1 MKKVYKDKK
10 NNQRRLVYKV
20 WGECCFQPAFVEALR
35 GILGH
40 YNARVEVIDRD
51 PDERPEERN
60 WVLASLN
67 VSSIRRESRRSVV
80 VETAGERM
88 TLIQDYI
95 MRHNIDFF
103 ALQETGRTV
112 ELPGWELHDYYLVE
126 RTPSRLE
133 KGIRGIGMLV
143 KKNLQPYVLPK
154 STYTDLWVQVNTGC
168 GVMHVVSVYLPNKN
182 MSQVE
187 NVREELTKKIQSH
200 NAEFPST
207 PLILMGDF
215 NLHPKQM
222 EKWVSTL
229 GREMVL
235 AKQATP
241 CNTYP
246 KDGTTLDYVVYRRI
260 PGFRCES
267 VVVDT
272 QNEIS
277 DHRIKTAVRISV
289 VKQIGGERESRSMDG
304 VDPGRSAP
312 ATDASPT
319 GEPAANGEGNTP
331 ATNEGETHP
340 AENPENPEED
350 DIWNSPIDWYKIQT
364 VLEEMKNGKSAG
376 LDGIPALFRNRD
388 AETENGPSS
397 IKTPLTKQQQG

>member
-1 MKKVYKDKK
+1 
-10 NNQRRLVYKV
+10 
-20 WGECCFQPAFVEALR
+20 
-35 GILGH
+35 
-40 YNARVEVIDRD
+40 
-51 PDERPEERN
+51 
-60 WVLASLN
+60 
-67 VSSIRRESRRSVV
+67 
-80 VETAGERM
+80 
-88 TLIQDYI
+88 
-95 MRHNIDFF
+95 
-103 ALQETGRTV
+103 
-112 ELPGWELHDYYLVE
+112 
-126 RTPSRLE
+126 
-133 KGIRGIGMLV
+133 MLV
-143 KKNLQPYVLPK
+143 KKNQQPDTLPK

-168 GVMHVVSVYLPNKN
+168 SLMHGVSVYLPNKN
-182 MSQVE
+182 TAQVE
-187 NVREELTKKIQSH
+187 KVREELTKKIQNH
-200 NAEFPST
+200 IAKYPNT

-229 GREMVL
+229 GGEMVL

-241 CNTYP
+241 CHTYP

-272 QNEIS
+272 QNEIL
-277 DHRIKTAVRISV
+277 DHRIIKTVVRIPV

-304 VDPGRSAP
+304 VDPRRSAS

-319 GEPAANGEGNTP
+319 GVPAANGEGNTP

-350 DIWNSPIDWYKIQT
+350 DIWNSPIDWYEIQT

-397 IKTPLTKQQQG
+397 IKTSLTKQQQG

>member
-1 MKKVYKDKK
+1 
-10 NNQRRLVYKV
+10 
-20 WGECCFQPAFVEALR
+20 
-35 GILGH
+35 
-40 YNARVEVIDRD
+40 
-51 PDERPEERN
+51 
-60 WVLASLN
+60 
-67 VSSIRRESRRSVV
+67 
-80 VETAGERM
+80 
-88 TLIQDYI
+88 
-95 MRHNIDFF
+95 
-103 ALQETGRTV
+103 
-112 ELPGWELHDYYLVE
+112 
-126 RTPSRLE
+126 
-133 KGIRGIGMLV
+133 MLV
-143 KKNLQPYVLPK
+143 KKNLQPDVLT
-154 STYTDLWVQVNTGC
+154 STYTDLRVQVNTGC
-168 GVMHVVSVYLPNKN
+168 GLMHGVSVYLPNKN

-187 NVREELTKKIQSH
+187 NVREELTKKIQNH
-200 NAEFPST
+200 VAKYPNT

-241 CNTYP
+241 CNTDP

-277 DHRIKTAVRISV
+277 DHRIIKTVVRIPV

-304 VDPGRSAP
+304 VDPRTSVP

-331 ATNEGETHP
+331 DTNEGETHP

-350 DIWNSPIDWYKIQT
+350 DIWNSPIDWYEIQI
-364 VLEEMKNGKSAG
+364 VLEEIKNGKSAG
-376 LDGIPALFRNRD
+376 LDGIPAQLANRD
-388 AETENGPSS
+388 PETENGPSS
-397 IKTPLTKQQQG
+397 IKTSLTK

>member
-1 MKKVYKDKK
+1 
-10 NNQRRLVYKV
+10 
-20 WGECCFQPAFVEALR
+20 
-35 GILGH
+35 
-40 YNARVEVIDRD
+40 
-51 PDERPEERN
+51 
-60 WVLASLN
+60 
-67 VSSIRRESRRSVV
+67 
-80 VETAGERM
+80 
-88 TLIQDYI
+88 
-95 MRHNIDFF
+95 
-103 ALQETGRTV
+103 
-112 ELPGWELHDYYLVE
+112 
-126 RTPSRLE
+126 
-133 KGIRGIGMLV
+133 MLV

-187 NVREELTKKIQSH
+187 KVREELTKKIQNH
-200 NAEFPST
+200 IAKFPNT

-235 AKQATP
+235 AKQAIP

-277 DHRIKTAVRISV
+277 DHRIIKTAVRIPV
-289 VKQIGGERESRSMDG
+289 VKKPQTRFVLDRE
-304 VDPGRSAP
+304 
-312 ATDASPT
+312 
-319 GEPAANGEGNTP
+319 
-331 ATNEGETHP
+331 
-340 AENPENPEED
+340 
-350 DIWNSPIDWYKIQT
+350 K
-364 VLEEMKNGKSAG
+364 KSASSSTATASSV
-376 LDGIPALFRNRD
+376 LPIPHSRNGMTLPRCCSS
-388 AETENGPSS
+388 TTPFGTRCTPSS
-397 IKTPLTKQQQG
+397 TSSRWVLRSITEPITCCTTPRD

>member
-1 MKKVYKDKK
+1 
-10 NNQRRLVYKV
+10 
-20 WGECCFQPAFVEALR
+20 
-35 GILGH
+35 
-40 YNARVEVIDRD
+40 
-51 PDERPEERN
+51 
-60 WVLASLN
+60 
-67 VSSIRRESRRSVV
+67 
-80 VETAGERM
+80 
-88 TLIQDYI
+88 
-95 MRHNIDFF
+95 
-103 ALQETGRTV
+103 
-112 ELPGWELHDYYLVE
+112 
-126 RTPSRLE
+126 
-133 KGIRGIGMLV
+133 MLV
-143 KKNLQPYVLPK
+143 KKNLQPDVLT
-154 STYTDLWVQVNTGC
+154 STYTDLWVQIKTGC
-168 GVMHVVSVYLPNKN
+168 GLMHVVSVYLPNKN

-187 NVREELTKKIQSH
+187 KVREELTKKIRSH
-200 NAEFPST
+200 IAEFPNT

-241 CNTYP
+241 CNTDP
-246 KDGTTLDYVVYRRI
+246 KDDTTLDYVVYRRI

-267 VVVDT
+267 VEVDT

-277 DHRIKTAVRISV
+277 DHRIIKTAVRISV

-304 VDPGRSAP
+304 VDPRRSAP
-312 ATDASPT
+312 ATDSSPT
-319 GEPAANGEGNTP
+319 GVPATNTPAANEGENDPAANGERNT
-331 ATNEGETHP
+331 
-340 AENPENPEED
+340 ENPED

-397 IKTPLTKQQQG
+397 IKTSLTKQQQG